1 MTMVM
6 TGFPVSF
13 KALKGTYRGIIS
25 LNIAEGLLTFVE
37 VQVGNVVD
45 YWNLLSTVLSVP
57 YLFQ

>member
-1 MTMVM
+1 MAMGM

-13 KALKGTYRGIIS
+13 KALKGTYPGIIG
-25 LNIAEGLLTFVE
+25 LNITEGLLTFVE

>member
-1 MTMVM
+1 MAMGM
-6 TGFPVSF
+6 TGFAVSF
-13 KALKGTYRGIIS
+13 KALKGIIG
-25 LNIAEGLLTFVE
+25 LNITEGLLTFVE